1 VTRLRVLLSKA
12 SSLTAREHLTILG
25 VAGVGVEAMSS
36 DRFALCRW
44 SRWTRRLH
52 RCPASGTDPA
62 GYLQAVSALLA
73 GGGFDALLPTHE
85 QAWLFAVARDRLPPA
100 APVTLA
106 PAEAFGRVHSKAA
119 FAFVVALAARRSW
132 FCYQQ
137 LFAVLPR

>member
-1 VTRLRVLLSKA
+1 MPLEPL
-12 SSLTAREHLTILG
+12 
-25 VAGVGVEAMSS
+25 
-36 DRFALCRW
+36 D
-44 SRWTRRLH
+44 
-52 RCPASGTDPA
+52 PAAAPLPCSGTDPA

-106 PAEAFGRVHSKAA
+106 PAEAFARVHSKAA